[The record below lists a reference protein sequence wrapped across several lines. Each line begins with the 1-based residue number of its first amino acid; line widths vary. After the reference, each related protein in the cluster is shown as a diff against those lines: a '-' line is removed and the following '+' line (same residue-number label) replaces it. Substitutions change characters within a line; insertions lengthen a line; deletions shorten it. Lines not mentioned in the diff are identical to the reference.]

1 MSALMQ
7 RVLTTARRRHHLR
20 ARLYGGFLLT
30 KDAQGAGV
38 QRSLWRHRDPGVLAR
53 PLSSAPPSRPSRMK
67 LRPHSH
73 AAREVDIAWGDEWD
87 FSVVLTSA
95 GVPRSNEKARYHG
108 FEDAE
113 ANRVGPP

>member
-1 MSALMQ
+1 
-7 RVLTTARRRHHLR
+7 
-20 ARLYGGFLLT
+20 
-30 KDAQGAGV
+30 
-38 QRSLWRHRDPGVLAR
+38 
-53 PLSSAPPSRPSRMK
+53 MK